1 MDMVVT
7 AVGTL
12 SGFFIIEVTFKI
24 WINVIF
30 ILVQKQDFLGKIS
43 YDKGF
48 SSCFDRHL
56 SRLAVQIAFVQI
68 LIIGAFLA
76 RTGCKHVFQINI
88 HLSQLLDLYFF
99 HEILGCKTRK
109 YRCALRCTLKNWKLA
124 IHLFTDAICTIK
136 VEKAV
141 NFEQT

>member
-1 MDMVVT
+1 MPFPDFLYLESVFEVFWMNMVVT

-12 SGFFIIEVTFKI
+12 SGFFIIEGTFKI

-30 ILVQKQDFLGKIS
+30 ILVQKQDFLYKIS

-68 LIIGAFLA
+68 LIVGAFLA

-88 HLSQLLDLYFF
+88 NLSQLLDLYFF
-99 HEILGCKTRK
+99 HKIFGCKTRK
-109 YRCALRCTLKNWKLA
+109 SRNSWSLNAGARL
-124 IHLFTDAICTIK
+124 DAR
-136 VEKAV
+136 
-141 NFEQT
+141 